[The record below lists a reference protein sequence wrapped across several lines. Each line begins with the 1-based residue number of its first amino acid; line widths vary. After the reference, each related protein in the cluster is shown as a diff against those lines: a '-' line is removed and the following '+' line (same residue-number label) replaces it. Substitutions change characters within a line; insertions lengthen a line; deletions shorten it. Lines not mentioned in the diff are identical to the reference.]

1 MIVHIRQNEEI
12 AVPRV
17 LLLGATG
24 FIGRHVH
31 RRLTERA
38 GLEVVTV
45 ARGPLPSSSWHIRL
59 DLTAD
64 SAHPIGGLLARTA
77 PDIVIN
83 CAGLVGGDPADLAAC
98 NIDLPAALVRAALCG
113 PARVRL
119 VHLGSAA
126 EYGRVVTGEPV
137 TEQTPTRPAGV
148 YGITKLAASR
158 LVCLARVAGLDA
170 VVLRVF
176 NPIGPGSP
184 PGNVA
189 GRLAQELLRAQAEGD
204 EVRLGPLSAVRDFI
218 DVRDVAEAVYAAA
231 LAPEIGD
238 PVLNVGSGEGV
249 TVGELAKALT
259 GIAGYTGPIR
269 QADAGSARSAEVPWQ
284 QAEIS
289 AIGKAL
295 DWRPAIDLAT
305 SLSDLWQEAQCR
317 T

>member
-1 MIVHIRQNEEI
+1 M
-12 AVPRV
+12 PRV

-45 ARGPLPSSSWHIRL
+45 GRGALPYSPWHIRL
-59 DLTAD
+59 DLIAGGGAAV
-64 SAHPIGGLLARTA
+64 SALLAETA

-83 CAGLVGGDPADLAAC
+83 CAGSVGGDPAELAAA
-98 NIDLPAALVRAALCG
+98 NIDLPAELVRAALCG
-113 PARVRL
+113 PDRVRL

-137 TEQTPTRPAGV
+137 TEQTPTRPVGS
-148 YGITKLAASR
+148 YGIAKLAATR
-158 LVCLARVAGLDA
+158 LVCLARVAGLDS

-189 GRLAQELLRAQAEGD
+189 GRLAQELLRAKAEGD

-218 DVRDVAEAVYAAA
+218 DVRDVAEAVFAAA
-231 LAPEIGD
+231 LAPVIEE

-249 TVGELAKALT
+249 AVGELAKALT
-259 GIAGYTGPIR
+259 GIAGYTGPIG
-269 QADAGSARSAEVPWQ
+269 QADPGSARSAEVPWQ
-284 QAEIS
+284 QAGIS

>member
-1 MIVHIRQNEEI
+1 M
-12 AVPRV
+12 PRV

-24 FIGRHVH
+24 FIGRHVLH
-31 RRLTERA
+31 RLIRR
-38 GLEVVTV
+38 GDLEVVTA
-45 ARGPLPSSSWHIRL
+45 ARGALPSSPWHVRI
-59 DLTAD
+59 DLTAEG
-64 SAHPIGGLLARTA
+64 SGAIGGLLAQTA
-77 PDIVIN
+77 PDVVVN
-83 CAGLVGGDPADLAAC
+83 CAGHLGGDPAELAAA
-98 NIDLPAALVRAALCG
+98 NIDLPDTLVRAALCG
-113 PARVRL
+113 PERVRL

-137 TEQTPTRPAGV
+137 TEQTPTRPVGV

-189 GRLAQELLRAQAEGD
+189 GALAKELLRAQAEGD

-218 DVRDVAEAVYAAA
+218 DVRDVAEAVHAAA
-231 LAPEIGD
+231 FAPVIDE
-238 PVLNVGSGEGV
+238 PVLNVGSGEGIA
-249 TVGELAKALT
+249 VGELAKALT
-259 GIAGYTGPIR
+259 GIAGYTGPIG
-269 QADAGSARSAEVPWQ
+269 QADTGSARSAAVPWQ